1 MTALTAETVLKGF
14 RQAKGRRNSWEPLWK
29 QCFDFALPQHDGA
42 LSENAPGRGRVDQL
56 FDATAADAVDQL
68 AASLMA
74 ELTPPWSRWF
84 GLVGGV
90 ELEEDELSVAAES
103 LDRTAAILQSHFDRS
118 NLGLEIHQTYLDLV
132 TVGTATLL
140 FEEAAPG
147 EPSAFRFTAVP
158 IGQVALEEG
167 RSGRLDSTYRNTELT
182 REQLRVRFPNA
193 RLPDLDASRGEDARH
208 SIIEAVV
215 PDDSGYRYA
224 AVLATGGEDGSMLS
238 TGTFER
244 SPFINFRWMK
254 APGEV
259 YGRSPVMK
267 SLPDI
272 KTANKVVELV
282 LKNATIAVAGI
293 WQADDDGVLNPATVK
308 LTPGTIIPK
317 AVGSKGLTAL
327 EAPGRFDVSQL
338 VLQDLRARIRHAM
351 LADRLGQLDGPKMT
365 ATEVLERSAEISK
378 ILGAT
383 YGRLQSELL
392 NPIIERGM
400 AILRR
405 RGEINDLV
413 IDGRQIQLRYRSP
426 LARSQ
431 QRQDAQDA
439 LLWMETVRAMG
450 PEALSVVDAPKA
462 ARWLAQAFNVPDVL
476 LKPAE
481 PVGLIP
487 ATGVANG

>member
-1 MTALTAETVLKGF
+1 MTALTAETVMRGF
-14 RQAKGRRNSWEPLWK
+14 RQARTRRKTWEPLWT

-42 LSENAPGRGRVDQL
+42 LSEGAPGQGRVDRL

-90 ELEEDELSVAAES
+90 ELEEDERSAVAES
-103 LDRTAAILQSHFDRS
+103 LDKAAAVLQSHFDRS
-118 NLGLEIHQTYLDLV
+118 NLSLEIHQTYLDLV

-158 IGQVALEEG
+158 IGQVALSEG
-167 RSGRLDSTYRNTELT
+167 LSGRLDSTYRNTELT
-182 REQLRVRFPNA
+182 HEQLRARFPDA
-193 RLPDLDASRGEDARH
+193 RLSDLETTRGEDARH
-208 SIIEAVV
+208 SVIEAVV
-215 PDDSGYRYA
+215 PDDRGFRYA
-224 AVLATGGEDGSMLS
+224 AVLATGGDDCSVLS
-238 TGTFER
+238 TGAFER

-351 LADRLGQLDGPKMT
+351 LADRLGQVDSPKMT
-365 ATEVLERSAEISK
+365 ATEVLERSSEISK

-392 NPIIERGM
+392 NPIIERGV

-405 RGEINDLV
+405 RGEINDIVL
-413 IDGRQIQLRYRSP
+413 DGRRIELQYRSP

-439 LLWMETVRAMG
+439 LLWLETVRAMG

-476 LKPAE
+476 LKQVE
-481 PVGLIP
+481 PVGSIP
-487 ATGVANG
+487 GTGEANG